1 MQNGAISELY
11 TGDKKHLAALM
22 IFLSQQKTFIKKGQT
37 YKTVIAELFTK
48 TYDKKKITNKQSHHC
63 EPNIFLEKVR
73 KSINSQTNIKS
84 SGNDSLTTKLYKR
97 VSNELSPI
105 L

>member
-48 TYDKKKITNKQSHHC
+48 TYDKKKSQ
-63 EPNIFLEKVR
+63 
-73 KSINSQTNIKS
+73 INNLTIARQTFF
-84 SGNDSLTTKLYKR
+84 
-97 VSNELSPI
+97 
-105 L
+105 

>member
-48 TYDKKKITNKQSHHC
+48 TYDKKKNHK
-63 EPNIFLEKVR
+63 
-73 KSINSQTNIKS
+73 
-84 SGNDSLTTKLYKR
+84 
-97 VSNELSPI
+97 
-105 L
+105 